1 MSEPDRSS
9 EGLVFVS
16 TGRRLAAAKV
26 GRRWHEV
33 RGPLMIAAAL
43 ASIQALLLFVVLRM
57 LQDSGISLR
66 WFVPIVALTTL
77 TLVAW
82 MGLVRAAFGRV
93 VPLGQAPAAAILE
106 TIEAVRG
113 PLRGGF
119 DAASAQVLAYETRER
134 LGYAAVSVCDRE
146 TVLAHSGLGADHHG
160 AGMPAP
166 PGAIDAMIERRVSRL
181 PVGWKHGCDG
191 RDCPLRSAIVAPIVN
206 RSDAIGAIV
215 LFSETALA
223 VSDRDRA
230 IARQLGALISTEVML
245 GELDLHARATA
256 SAELAAMQAQIEPHF
271 LFNAL
276 NTIAAFCRTQPEE
289 ARRLVLAF
297 AEHCRLSLRRPHAF
311 VPLRDELRHVE
322 AYVALE
328 RARFGDQLEVDVRV
342 TPAAELALVPPLLVQ
357 PLVENA
363 IKHGKADRPLRVV
376 VRCDVRLGR
385 LRITVRDNGRGIPR
399 ELADRV
405 LEPGVGSGAAGLG
418 LASAAQRVAVFYGEH
433 GRLRIASAPRIGTL
447 VSIVI
452 PTIPPGHEQE
462 RLEDVDVV
470 GEAASVREALA
481 LAARLDYDVVFCD
494 ISMPEL
500 TGIDAA
506 REIMSWPKRP
516 YVVFVTAHQDYAV
529 QAFSVDA
536 FDYLLKPVAEDR
548 LAQTVERL
556 RSALRGAPERAAR
569 GELAKVAVTRRGETL
584 LLDHDQVYFM
594 LAEGDY
600 ARIATYDE
608 RYLSTQ
614 SLRELEDA
622 LPPALFFRI
631 HRSSIVNLQKVTS
644 LEQNSPGHWIVRLSD
659 AEGTQLEVARR

>member
-33 RGPLMIAAAL
+33 RGPLMIGAAL
-43 ASIQALLLFVVLRM
+43 ASIQAVLLFVVLRM
-57 LQDSGISLR
+57 LQDWGVSLR
-66 WFVPIVALTTL
+66 WFVPIVAVTTL
-77 TLVAW
+77 ALVAW
-82 MGLVRAAFGRV
+82 LGLVRAAFGRV

-106 TIEAVRG
+106 TLEAVRG
-113 PLRGGF
+113 ALRGGF
-119 DAASAQVLAYETRER
+119 DAASAQVVAYEIRER
-134 LGYAAVSVCDRE
+134 LGYAAVSVVDRE
-146 TVLAHSGLGADHHG
+146 HVLAHVGLGGDHHG
-160 AGMPAP
+160 AGLLAP
-166 PGAIDAMIERRVSRL
+166 PGAMDAMLERRVSRL

-191 RDCPLRSAIVAPIVN
+191 RDCPLRSAIVTPIVN
-206 RSDAIGAIV
+206 RNDAIGAIV
-215 LFSETALA
+215 LFSENALA
-223 VSDRDRA
+223 VSDRDRV

-276 NTIAAFCRTQPEE
+276 NTIAAFCRTQPDE

-363 IKHGKADRPLRVV
+363 INHGKADRPLRVV

-447 VSIVI
+447 ISIVI
-452 PTIPPGHEQE
+452 PAVPPGHEQE
-462 RLEDVDVV
+462 RL
-470 GEAASVREALA
+470 
-481 LAARLDYDVVFCD
+481 
-494 ISMPEL
+494 
-500 TGIDAA
+500 
-506 REIMSWPKRP
+506 
-516 YVVFVTAHQDYAV
+516 
-529 QAFSVDA
+529 
-536 FDYLLKPVAEDR
+536 
-548 LAQTVERL
+548 AQ
-556 RSALRGAPERAAR
+556 
-569 GELAKVAVTRRGETL
+569 
-584 LLDHDQVYFM
+584 
-594 LAEGDY
+594 
-600 ARIATYDE
+600 
-608 RYLSTQ
+608 
-614 SLRELEDA
+614 
-622 LPPALFFRI
+622 
-631 HRSSIVNLQKVTS
+631 
-644 LEQNSPGHWIVRLSD
+644 
-659 AEGTQLEVARR
+659 

>member
-1 MSEPDRSS
+1 VSDPEKTG

-33 RGPLMIAAAL
+33 RGPLMIGAAL
-43 ASIQALLLFVVLRM
+43 ASLQALLLFVVLRM
-57 LQDSGISLR
+57 LQDQGASLR

-77 TLVAW
+77 ALVAW
-82 MGLVRAAFGRV
+82 LGLVRAAFGRV

-113 PLRGGF
+113 ALRGGF
-119 DAASAQVLAYETRER
+119 DAASAQVVAYETRQR

-146 TVLAHSGLGADHHG
+146 HVLAHSGLGADHHG
-160 AGMPAP
+160 AGLPAP
-166 PGAIDAMIERRVSRL
+166 PGAVDAMLERRVSRL

-206 RSDAIGAIV
+206 RNDAVGAIV
-215 LFSETALA
+215 LFSEKALA

-230 IARQLGALISTEVML
+230 IARHLGALISTEVML
-245 GELDLHARATA
+245 GEM
-256 SAELAAMQAQIEPHF
+256 EAQIEPHF

-276 NTIAAFCRTQPEE
+276 NTIAAFCRTQPDE

-297 AEHCRLSLRRPHAF
+297 AEHCRLSLRRPSAF

-342 TPAAELALVPPLLVQ
+342 TPAAEMALVPPLLVQ

-376 VRCDVRLGR
+376 VRCEVRLGR

-447 VSIVI
+447 ISIVI
-452 PTIPPGHEQE
+452 PTVPPGHEQ
-462 RLEDVDVV
+462 D
-470 GEAASVREALA
+470 ALA
-481 LAARLDYDVVFCD
+481 
-494 ISMPEL
+494 
-500 TGIDAA
+500 
-506 REIMSWPKRP
+506 
-516 YVVFVTAHQDYAV
+516 Q
-529 QAFSVDA
+529 
-536 FDYLLKPVAEDR
+536 
-548 LAQTVERL
+548 
-556 RSALRGAPERAAR
+556 
-569 GELAKVAVTRRGETL
+569 
-584 LLDHDQVYFM
+584 
-594 LAEGDY
+594 
-600 ARIATYDE
+600 
-608 RYLSTQ
+608 
-614 SLRELEDA
+614 
-622 LPPALFFRI
+622 
-631 HRSSIVNLQKVTS
+631 
-644 LEQNSPGHWIVRLSD
+644 
-659 AEGTQLEVARR
+659 

>member
-1 MSEPDRSS
+1 VSEPERSG

-33 RGPLMIAAAL
+33 RGPLMIAAAI
-43 ASIQALLLFVVLRM
+43 ASAQAILLFVVLRM
-57 LQDSGISLR
+57 LQDGGVTLR
-66 WFVPIVALTTL
+66 WIVPITALTTL

-113 PLRGGF
+113 ALRGGF
-119 DAASAQVLAYETRER
+119 DAASAQVVAYEVRER

-146 TVLAHSGLGADHHG
+146 HVLAHAGLGADHHG
-160 AGMPAP
+160 AGLAAP
-166 PGAIDAMIERRVSRL
+166 PGAVDAMTERRVSRL

-191 RDCPLRSAIVAPIVN
+191 RNCPLRSAIVAPITN
-206 RSDAIGAIV
+206 RTEAIGAIV

-223 VSDRDRA
+223 VSDRDRT
-230 IARQLGALISTEVML
+230 IARHLGGLETTEVML

-276 NTIAAFCRTQPEE
+276 NTIAAFCRTQPDE
-289 ARRLVLAF
+289 ARRLVLSF

-311 VPLRDELRHVE
+311 VQLREELQHVE

-328 RARFGDQLEVDVRV
+328 RARFGDQLEVDVRA
-342 TPAAELALVPPLLVQ
+342 TAAAELALVPPLFVQ

-399 ELADRV
+399 QLADSV

-418 LASAAQRVAVFYGEH
+418 LASAAQRVAVFYGDH

-447 VSIVI
+447 ISIVI

-462 RLEDVDVV
+462 R
-470 GEAASVREALA
+470 
-481 LAARLDYDVVFCD
+481 
-494 ISMPEL
+494 I
-500 TGIDAA
+500 
-506 REIMSWPKRP
+506 
-516 YVVFVTAHQDYAV
+516 
-529 QAFSVDA
+529 
-536 FDYLLKPVAEDR
+536 
-548 LAQTVERL
+548 AQ
-556 RSALRGAPERAAR
+556 
-569 GELAKVAVTRRGETL
+569 
-584 LLDHDQVYFM
+584 
-594 LAEGDY
+594 
-600 ARIATYDE
+600 
-608 RYLSTQ
+608 
-614 SLRELEDA
+614 
-622 LPPALFFRI
+622 
-631 HRSSIVNLQKVTS
+631 
-644 LEQNSPGHWIVRLSD
+644 
-659 AEGTQLEVARR
+659 

>member
-1 MSEPDRSS
+1 
-9 EGLVFVS
+9 
-16 TGRRLAAAKV
+16 
-26 GRRWHEV
+26 
-33 RGPLMIAAAL
+33 
-43 ASIQALLLFVVLRM
+43 
-57 LQDSGISLR
+57 
-66 WFVPIVALTTL
+66 
-77 TLVAW
+77 
-82 MGLVRAAFGRV
+82 
-93 VPLGQAPAAAILE
+93 
-106 TIEAVRG
+106 
-113 PLRGGF
+113 
-119 DAASAQVLAYETRER
+119 
-134 LGYAAVSVCDRE
+134 
-146 TVLAHSGLGADHHG
+146 
-160 AGMPAP
+160 
-166 PGAIDAMIERRVSRL
+166 
-181 PVGWKHGCDG
+181 
-191 RDCPLRSAIVAPIVN
+191 
-206 RSDAIGAIV
+206 
-215 LFSETALA
+215 
-223 VSDRDRA
+223 
-230 IARQLGALISTEVML
+230 ML

-276 NTIAAFCRTQPEE
+276 NTIAAFCRTQPDE

-363 IKHGKADRPLRVV
+363 INHGKADRPLRVV

-447 VSIVI
+447 ISIVI
-452 PTIPPGHEQE
+452 PDRSARTRAGTPRAMSLLALIVDDEAPARAELRFLLE
-462 RLEDVDVV
+462 RIEDVEVV

-516 YVVFVTAHQDYAV
+516 HVVFVTAHQDYAV

-556 RSALRGAPERAAR
+556 RSALRGTPERAAR
-569 GELAKVAVTRRGETL
+569 GELAKVPVTRRGETL

-644 LEQNSPGHWIVRLSD
+644 LEQSSPGHWIVRLSD
-659 AEGTQLEVARR
+659 AEATQLEVARRQTRALKQHLGLRA